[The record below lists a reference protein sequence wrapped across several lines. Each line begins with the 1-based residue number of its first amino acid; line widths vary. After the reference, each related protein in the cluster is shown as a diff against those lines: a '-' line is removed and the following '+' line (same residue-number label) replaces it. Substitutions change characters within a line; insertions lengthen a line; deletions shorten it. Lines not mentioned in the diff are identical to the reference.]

1 MILRPIFCSAIVS
14 VALFVSLCRADNQDK
29 AKFVVVLYPEANN
42 GSPGSMLA
50 DSGIRTGFRN
60 AYQGAVE
67 IHNEFLDV
75 SRFPVSSY
83 QDDLAKFLGRK
94 YAGRK
99 IDLFIAG
106 LSSGLDYALK
116 YRDEI
121 FPGAPIVFC
130 AIDGKEIQSRQLP
143 ADVIGVPIQMDLA
156 DSLEVGL
163 RSRPSTRRVYVVVGK
178 SKFDQYWEGE
188 ARAAFQ
194 NFSQQVEVVY
204 LAGLPMAQLLTQL
217 AELPD
222 HSLIYYLH
230 IFEDGDG
237 KVYAPAEA
245 LDLIARKANAPVF
258 CHVDSYIGRGAVGG
272 RAFSFESAGRN
283 AGELGARLLAG
294 EKPEAIGIQQPG
306 ENAYMF
312 DWRQLKRW
320 GIKESSLPAGS
331 VVRFKVPSLWDT
343 YKWQI
348 GMLVSVCFL
357 QALMITGLIVQRL
370 QGKRA
375 ERRIQQAVD
384 ASPTGMVMI
393 ARSGEILLANAQMQA
408 LFGYRREEL
417 IGQSFELLVPARD
430 REEHQQLRSAY
441 FQSPQ
446 ARPMGAGRELFGRR
460 KDGSEFPIE
469 IGLNPLRTE
478 KGVAVLA
485 SVIDITERRAAEKEL
500 HHSHATLR
508 ELAGKLLGAEET
520 ERRRIARELHDD
532 LGQSLALLSVE
543 LDLLQ
548 QKPPQEPARLR
559 ARVAKLSARVKQ
571 LSSSIHDLSHQL
583 HPMKLEQLGLVAA
596 LRGLCNELSEGHGIA
611 IDLAHD
617 ELPASIAP
625 EVSLCLYRVGQEGLQ
640 NVIRHSQARSA
651 DVELRVSADSI
662 RLQIQ
667 DDGIGFDDSSAIRH
681 GGLGLASM
689 RERVHLVNGQ
699 ITFNRGSAGGTRIE
713 VRAPLSTDG
722 AAALELYDGV
732 ALA

>member
-1 MILRPIFCSAIVS
+1 MILRPIFCLANIS
-14 VALFVSLCRADNQDK
+14 VAFFVVSTCLAENHDK
-29 AKFVVVLYPEANN
+29 TKFVVMFYPEANN

-50 DSGIRTGFRN
+50 DSGIRAGFRN
-60 AYQGAVE
+60 AYQGTVE

-75 SRFPVSSY
+75 SRFPDKSY
-83 QDDLAKFLGRK
+83 QDDLARFLGRK

-99 IDLFIAG
+99 IDLVIAG
-106 LSSGLDYALK
+106 LSSGLDYTLK

-121 FPGAPIVFC
+121 SPGVPIVFC
-130 AIDGKEIQSRQLP
+130 AIDRNEIQSRQLP
-143 ADVIGVPIQMDLA
+143 ADVIGVPIQVNLA
-156 DSLEVGL
+156 DSLEAGL
-163 RSRPSTRRVYVVVGK
+163 RTLPSTRQVYVVVGK
-178 SKFDQYWEGE
+178 SKFDKYWESE
-188 ARAAFQ
+188 ARATFQ
-194 NFSQQVEVVY
+194 NFAQRVEVNY

-230 IFEDGDG
+230 IFEDGEG

-245 LDLIARKANAPVF
+245 LDLITAKANAPVY

-272 RAFSFESAGRN
+272 RAYSFEAAGRY

-294 EKPEAIGIQQPG
+294 EKPEAIGIQKPG
-306 ENAYMF
+306 ENAYLF
-312 DWRQLKRW
+312 DWRQLQRW
-320 GIKESSLPAGS
+320 GIRESSLPLGS
-331 VVRFKVPSLWDT
+331 VVRFKVPSLWEA

-348 GMLVSVCFL
+348 GLLISVCML
-357 QALMITGLIVQRL
+357 QGLMITGLIVQRL
-370 QGKRA
+370 RRERA
-375 ERRIQQAVD
+375 EQQ
-384 ASPTGMVMI
+384 
-393 ARSGEILLANAQMQA
+393 Q
-408 LFGYRREEL
+408 
-417 IGQSFELLVPARD
+417 
-430 REEHQQLRSAY
+430 H
-441 FQSPQ
+441 
-446 ARPMGAGRELFGRR
+446 
-460 KDGSEFPIE
+460 
-469 IGLNPLRTE
+469 
-478 KGVAVLA
+478 
-485 SVIDITERRAAEKEL
+485 AAEL
-500 HHSHATLR
+500 HLRQSQAILR

-548 QKPPQEPARLR
+548 QKPPQEPAQFT

-617 ELPASIAP
+617 ELPVSIAP
-625 EVSLCLYRVGQEGLQ
+625 EVSLCLYRVAQEGLQ

-651 DVELRVSADSI
+651 VVELRVLVDSI
-662 RLQIQ
+662 CLQIQ
-667 DDGIGFDDSSAIRH
+667 DDGVGFDISSAIRH

-689 RERVHLVNGQ
+689 RERVRLVNGQ
-699 ITFNRGSAGGTRIE
+699 ITFNRGSPSGTQIE
-713 VRAPLSTDG
+713 VRVPLSTVR
-722 AAALELYDGV
+722 ATALELFDGV